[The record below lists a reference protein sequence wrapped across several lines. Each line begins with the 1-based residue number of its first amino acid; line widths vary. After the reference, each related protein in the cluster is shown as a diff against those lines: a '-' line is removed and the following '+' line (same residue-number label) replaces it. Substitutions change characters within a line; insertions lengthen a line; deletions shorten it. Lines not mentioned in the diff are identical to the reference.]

1 MALNDKLTWPN
12 VHPENKEETKK
23 VNDAFFSGK
32 AEKKML
38 SPGMQLYKLTSQG
51 RSLIHNGKASPW
63 WFSTENFGDA
73 VGLTGVCGFAK
84 HMKVSL
90 TEYARII
97 AAVTEEWNAM
107 DVIMKA
113 KLKTPVYGFW
123 GQCAQQ
129 SKKKG
134 SNLNLPGHAY
144 QFYIPGLTE
153 EHIEQVSVEAASC
166 K

>member
-1 MALNDKLTWPN
+1 
-12 VHPENKEETKK
+12 
-23 VNDAFFSGK
+23 
-32 AEKKML
+32 
-38 SPGMQLYKLTSQG
+38 
-51 RSLIHNGKASPW
+51 
-63 WFSTENFGDA
+63 
-73 VGLTGVCGFAK
+73 VGLSGVCGFAK
-84 HMKVSL
+84 QMKVSL

-134 SNLNLPGHAY
+134 SKINLPGHAY

-166 K
+166 N